1 MSETGNTPATFNVSL
16 IQTTSGRDP
25 DANVRAIVPMI
36 DEAARAG
43 ADLVLLPETVSMME
57 SDPAQLR
64 AKAKSESYTG
74 ALAALADTARTHGIW
89 LMAGS
94 MVIAPEEGSSNA
106 SGDHAALAN
115 RSFLIGADG
124 EIKAR
129 YDKVHMFDVELTTGE
144 RYRESA
150 NYRPG
155 KRLVV
160 AETPWGKLGMTV
172 CYDLRFP
179 HLFRALAQAGAQYL
193 SIPSAFTRPTGKAHW
208 EVLLRARA
216 IENGCYVFAPAQC
229 GRHESGRETHGHS
242 LIVDPWGHVL
252 ADGGEAPGIVSA
264 AIDPG
269 RIASARRQVPS
280 LTHDRPFS

>member
-1 MSETGNTPATFNVSL
+1 MTGPFTVAL

-25 DANVRAIVPMI
+25 DANVREIAPMI
-36 DEAARAG
+36 EDAAGGGAG
-43 ADLVLLPETVSMME
+43 LVMLPETVSMME

-64 AKAKSESYTG
+64 AKAKSESYTA
-74 ALAALADTARTHGIW
+74 ALAAFAELANEHGIW

-94 MVIAPEEGSSNA
+94 MVIAPETGMSNA
-106 SGDHAALAN
+106 SGDSAALAN
-115 RSFLIGADG
+115 RSFLIGPDG
-124 EIKAR
+124 EVRAR
-129 YDKVHMFDVELTTGE
+129 YDKVHMFDVELASGE

-155 KRLVV
+155 DRLVV
-160 AETPWGKLGMTV
+160 AETPWGGLGMTV

-179 HLFRALAQAGAQYL
+179 HLYRALAQAGASYF

-216 IENGCYVFAPAQC
+216 IENGCFVFAPAQC

-242 LIVDPWGHVL
+242 LIVDPWGQVL
-252 ADGGEAPGIVSA
+252 ADGGTEPGIVTAS
-264 AIDPG
+264 IDPA
-269 RIASARRQVPS
+269 RVASARAQVPS
-280 LTHDRPFS
+280 LHHDRPFS